1 MKVHNSQINDFI
13 NKVNS
18 NYGAILVYGTD
29 YGLICEKVNDLVK
42 SYFKNINSNDVSH
55 NVVEINS
62 QELIKEPRLL
72 VEESQSISLLSSKK
86 IIKINNVTDS
96 IKKVISSYLE
106 KPGEDCLVLLQG
118 NSFSP
123 SSAIRKFF
131 EDHDT
136 AKIIACYSDDSQ
148 NIEIMITNMLKKE
161 NISIDIDA
169 KKALI
174 ERLGLDRLVTKT
186 EIEKAILF
194 AGEGGNLNYKDTIS
208 FVGDQTLI
216 NLEKLSDTTFL
227 GDLKST
233 FSILLRLEKD
243 NTSSVEI
250 IRVLLRQLHNLLRI
264 KISTMSGLNLETVI
278 NSFRPPI
285 YFKRKPNIYKQNKS
299 WSSKKINRALSM
311 LYKTEIECK
320 KSGAIQ
326 KTLVRQVILGLC
338 LLASKNI
345 N

>member
-42 SYFKNINSNDVSH
+42 SYFKNINSDDVSH
-55 NVVEINS
+55 NVVEIIS

-106 KPGEDCLVLLQG
+106 KPVEDCLVLPQG
-118 NSFSP
+118 NSLSP
-123 SSAIRKFF
+123 GSAIRKFF

-136 AKIIACYSDDSQ
+136 AKIIACYSDDTQ

-161 NISIDIDA
+161 SISIDIDA

-186 EIEKAILF
+186 EIEKAVLF

-264 KISTMSGLNLETVI
+264 KISTMSGLNIETVI

-285 YFKRKPNIYKQNKS
+285 YFKRKPNIYKQNKF
-299 WSSKKINRALSM
+299 WSPKKINRALSM
-311 LYKTEIECK
+311 LYKTEMECK

>member
-42 SYFKNINSNDVSH
+42 SYFKNINSDDVSH
-55 NVVEINS
+55 NVVEIDS
-62 QELIKEPRLL
+62 QELNKEPRLL
-72 VEESQSISLLSSKK
+72 AEESQSISLLSSKK
-86 IIKINNVTDS
+86 IIKINNITDS

-264 KISTMSGLNLETVI
+264 KISTMSGLNIETVI
-278 NSFRPPI
+278 NSFKPPI
-285 YFKRKPNIYKQNKS
+285 YFKRKPNIYKHNKS
-299 WSSKKINRALSM
+299 WSPKKINRALSM
-311 LYKTEIECK
+311 LYKTEMECK